1 MDMKDILAFCLC
13 LIPSISY
20 ADKEVYLVNQ
30 WSSNTRIVLQEKSC
44 LVHGLTGSRAVVQ
57 RADGAYIRGCWYYVD
72 GGKYIRIDWDIP
84 NHPGD
89 FAVIEVEKF
98 HVVEE

>member
-1 MDMKDILAFCLC
+1 MVMKDILAFCLC

-20 ADKEVYLVNQ
+20 AGKEVYLINQ

-44 LVHGLTGSRAVVQ
+44 LVDGLTGSRAVVQ
-57 RADGAYIRGCWYYVD
+57 RADGAYIRGCWYYID
-72 GGKYIRIDWDIP
+72 GGKHVRIDWDNP

-89 FAVIEVEKF
+89 FTVIEVEKF
-98 HVVEE
+98 HAVEE